1 MITDFF
7 LDLFESLALWVIGL
21 LPETADEV
29 GQISSMANTSGSA
42 LNQVASFFGA
52 LNHWF
57 PVTEFF
63 IVAALAITVEV
74 VIVTVKGLRTV
85 KQLLPF
91 Q

>member
-1 MITDFF
+1 M
-7 LDLFESLALWVIGL
+7 
-21 LPETADEV
+21 
-29 GQISSMANTSGSA
+29 
-42 LNQVASFFGA
+42 NQVGSFFGA

-74 VIVTVKGLRTV
+74 VIVTVKGLRTI

>member
-7 LDLFESLALWVIGL
+7 LDLFESLALFVIRL
-21 LPETADEV
+21 FPESADEV
-29 GQISSMANTSGSA
+29 AQISAMANTSGSA
-42 LNQVASFFGA
+42 LNEAASFFGA

-63 IVAALAITVEV
+63 VVAVLAITVEV
-74 VIVTVKGLRTV
+74 VILAVKGLRIV